1 VDGLEDDQGLYDVH
15 EISAH
20 RRGKGR
26 NANKWLF
33 LTSWTGYFYPRD
45 QDWYPPSCFVTDDF
59 INTVFQDYVIANN
72 LPADLLDS
80 KKVKLLSGPAP
91 QPAKQP
97 KEQDA
102 DAKHFTVLLTTTPPE
117 QQLGFR

>member
-1 VDGLEDDQGLYDVH
+1 MVTSSVGQVRWWVDGLEDDQGLYDMH

-72 LPADLLDS
+72 LPADLL
-80 KKVKLLSGPAP
+80 VRTRAYV
-91 QPAKQP
+91 QHVQ
-97 KEQDA
+97 
-102 DAKHFTVLLTTTPPE
+102 
-117 QQLGFR
+117 R